1 MTEPEKKLRLHT
13 LLGTHPNTKAL
24 KSGAVVSDLVA
35 FDFADIP
42 VANRGF
48 KPMVRQHVFDFGELA
63 IGTFLQARVAGAP
76 YRLIPAT
83 VVGRGQLHT
92 IAYVPERGPLAP
104 GDLAGKRV
112 GVRAYSQTTGIWL
125 RGMLEELYGV
135 DPERID
141 WVTFEDAH
149 VAGYQDP
156 PFVRRA
162 AEGEDLVTMLLDGA
176 LDAAIV
182 GDRFPDPRLAPL
194 VPDPETAN
202 RRWAETHGGVPINH
216 MLVVREEIAAAR
228 PDVVRELYRMIR
240 ESTAAGGLPT
250 DDATAAL
257 RFGIEPNR
265 RSLELIVDYAFR
277 QKLIPERVSVDSLF
291 DDTARGLA

>member
-1 MTEPEKKLRLHT
+1 MSHPEKLRLHT

-24 KSGAVVSDLVA
+24 KSGAVASDLVA

-92 IAYVPERGPLAP
+92 IAYLPERGPLAP

-135 DPERID
+135 APETID

-162 AEGEDLVTMLLDGA
+162 AEGEDLVRMLLDGA

-182 GDRFPDPRLAPL
+182 GDKFPDPRLAPL
-194 VPDPETAN
+194 VPDPEAAN
-202 RRWAETHGGVPINH
+202 DRWAASHGGVPINH
-216 MLVVREEIAAAR
+216 MLVLREEIAATR

-265 RSLELIVDYAFR
+265 RSLELIIDYAFR
-277 QKLIPERVSVDSLF
+277 QKLIPERVGVDSLF
-291 DDTARGLA
+291 DDTARSLA

>member
-1 MTEPEKKLRLHT
+1 MTQAEKLRLHT

-24 KSGAVVSDLVA
+24 KSGAIASDLVA

-63 IGTFLQARVAGAP
+63 IGTYLQARVAGAP

-135 DPERID
+135 DPETVD

-162 AEGEDLVTMLLDGA
+162 AEGEDLVKMLLDGA

-182 GDRFPDPRLAPL
+182 GDKFPDPRLAPL
-194 VPDPETAN
+194 VPDPEAAN
-202 RRWAETHGGVPINH
+202 QRWAETHGGVPINH
-216 MLVVREEIAAAR
+216 MLVIREEIAASR
-228 PDVVRELYRMIR
+228 PDVVRELFRMIR

-265 RSLELIVDYAFR
+265 RSLELIIDYAFR
-277 QKLIPERVSVDSLF
+277 QKLIPERVGVDSLF
-291 DDTARGLA
+291 DDTAHSLG